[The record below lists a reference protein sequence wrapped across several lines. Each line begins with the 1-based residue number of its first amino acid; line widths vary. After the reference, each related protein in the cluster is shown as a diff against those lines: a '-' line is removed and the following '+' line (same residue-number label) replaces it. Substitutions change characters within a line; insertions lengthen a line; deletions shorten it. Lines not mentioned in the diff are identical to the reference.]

1 MDLSSMNLSEMTWN
15 PLKLKAYLIT
25 LLKINIKMQE
35 GKQLKEPLVER
46 NASSIEPINTFSWHD
61 LSFTV
66 PYKPTEKQK
75 EGAEGMPG
83 YDQIDF

>member
-1 MDLSSMNLSEMTWN
+1 
-15 PLKLKAYLIT
+15 
-25 LLKINIKMQE
+25 MQE